1 MKSKKDRFAGE
12 NDKDKEEMIEIDEV
26 WVDQL
31 KAFPQF
37 SRKFKSSFACS

>member
-12 NDKDKEEMIEIDEV
+12 GDEDKKEMIEIDDA

-37 SRKFKSSFACS
+37 SRKSNFFITC